1 MGDRRSPGT
10 RLAGAFMVDWDRSP
24 GRQVN
29 GVGCQEGRPYNSKA
43 DQEWVM
49 APSEARG
56 QTAVPITSRCG
67 SKLLRDLEYRSHK
80 PFLITNYLILVA
92 VAFSVG
98 A

>member
-1 MGDRRSPGT
+1 MLLWWTGT
-10 RLAGAFMVDWDRSP
+10 DRLAGELGRVP
-24 GRQVN
+24 GGR
-29 GVGCQEGRPYNSKA
+29 GRPYNSKV

-67 SKLLRDLEYRSHK
+67 SKPLRDLEYTSRKH
-80 PFLITNYLILVA
+80 FLITNYLILVA
-92 VAFSVG
+92 LAFSVG